1 VDLRWL
7 EKVAKKGGKEGD
19 GGGGRG
25 GGGSNAAAVEA
36 RRLYVEIF
44 LARQGGAAQGVRAR
58 AAQTGEGVQQESE
71 EEEGEGALVVSVQEK
86 RRQEMVATNML
97 KLLAD
102 SGDAQS
108 KFHYGSFLLSDTAR
122 LHKDEDAAQGLDMVE
137 EAANTGCAEAMYFMG
152 KAHAGGKHNLP
163 PSDLAAVEWLA
174 RAAEAGHAA
183 AQFKLGMFYQHGR
196 GVAKDAFMASEW
208 FYEAA
213 EQGDANAQFALGV
226 ACGKGL
232 GVEKNHEQACY
243 WYSKA
248 AHQGHG
254 KAQFN
259 LALRYTEG
267 LGCIKDPY
275 RGAYWFAQA
284 AHNRVFGRGARIKK
298 GVVQGAAQREL
309 RQPMSDTPSAKHV
322 QESVEPKRLVKLS
335 EFNAI
340 RWNRNPKDYR
350 DGSPLDLATLV
361 RAEGKKVPR
370 CVIIDDPQAADF
382 GKIYFTRPAVEAKE
396 RCISKLL
403 LAHGLDWKSMQL
415 DYRLNHFNW
424 AKTELRR
431 RARKLLAK
439 RMKAPREMLF
449 RHEVRVLPR
458 MRALERQIERNKREK
473 QLALLHAQQW
483 IAAIEDRNRSPD
495 ASLRALQL
503 GQSSEVLSAWLTSAG
518 VDGAGA
524 NGHKLLGAADESWLD
539 GSEVTVGGVKVIMG
553 LDLQQHAVPGLQD
566 GSDAASSTQRLTEGE
581 FAGGYAAVEEGARK
595 QGEGQGV
602 TGGGGFPEGAD
613 GHSDRSLVSADHL
626 AAAAHADRDSLSTTS
641 QQPSLFLSPLALPL
655 PGMLGSTELD
665 VNDRQALVNAAA
677 RSGVAVEMVGPKV
690 RVCVCVS
697 VRAWAC
703 LCVEMPVFVAAHTV

>member
-1 VDLRWL
+1 
-7 EKVAKKGGKEGD
+7 VAKKGGKEG
-19 GGGGRG
+19 GGGGGSG

-36 RRLYVEIF
+36 RRLYVEIV
-44 LARQGGAAQGVRAR
+44 LARQGGAARGVRAR
-58 AAQTGEGVQQESE
+58 AAQTGGVQQESE
-71 EEEGEGALVVSVQEK
+71 EEEGEGALVVSAQEK
-86 RRQEMVATNML
+86 RRHEMVATNML

-102 SGDAQS
+102 SGEPQS

-122 LHKDEDAAQGLDMVE
+122 PHKDEDAAQGLDMVE
-137 EAANTGCAEAMYFMG
+137 EAANAGCAEAMYFMG

-213 EQGDANAQFALGV
+213 DQGDANAQFALGV

-232 GVEKNHEQACY
+232 GVVKNHEQACY

-382 GKIYFTRPAVEAKE
+382 GKIYFTRPGVEAKE

-415 DYRLNHFNW
+415 DYRLNSFNW

-439 RMKAPREMLF
+439 RLKAPREMLF
-449 RHEVRVLPR
+449 RHEARVLPR
-458 MRALERQIERNKREK
+458 MRALQRQIERNKREK
-473 QLALLHAQQW
+473 QQALLNAQQW

-518 VDGAGA
+518 VDGVGA
-524 NGHKLLGAADESWLD
+524 SGHKLLGAADESCLD

-553 LDLQQHAVPGLQD
+553 LDIQHALPALQD
-566 GSDAASSTQRLTEGE
+566 GSGAASSIQRLTDGE
-581 FAGGYAAVEEGARK
+581 FAGGCEDGARRV
-595 QGEGQGV
+595 GEGHGV
-602 TGGGGFPEGAD
+602 TGGGGLPEGAE
-613 GHSDRSLVSADHL
+613 RRLVSADHV
-626 AAAAHADRDSLSTTS
+626 AAAAHADRDALSTTS
-641 QQPSLFLSPLALPL
+641 QQPSLFFSPLASPL

-665 VNDRQALVNAAA
+665 VNDKEALVNAAA

-690 RVCVCVS
+690 CVCVCVCCVCVC
-697 VRAWAC
+697 VRARASVCRSAGVCGGAHRLC
-703 LCVEMPVFVAAHTV
+703 LS